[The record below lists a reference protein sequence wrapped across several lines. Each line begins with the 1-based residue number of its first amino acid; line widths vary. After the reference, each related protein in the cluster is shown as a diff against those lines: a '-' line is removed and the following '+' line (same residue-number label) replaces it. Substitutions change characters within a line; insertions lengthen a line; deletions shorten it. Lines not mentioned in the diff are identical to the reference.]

1 MPPLSQQLA
10 ELSNQAK
17 KAEDRVAKAQ
27 SETRERVEESREKAH
42 REAQAALGRVNDSV
56 SRASEGAKT
65 RFAQLKSKVDTDF
78 QQIEANA
85 SERKTKF
92 ESWQADNYASD
103 KLADAE
109 AAINYAIAS
118 VKLAEV
124 ATLDAIDAQV
134 RADVKADQVQP
145 IQA

>member
-27 SETRERVEESREKAH
+27 SETRERVDERREKAS
-42 REAQAALGRVNDSV
+42 REAQSALDRVNDSV
-56 SRASEGAKT
+56 SRASEGTKAH
-65 RFAQLKSKVDTDF
+65 FAQLKSKVDTDF
-78 QQIEANA
+78 QRIEANA
-85 SERKTKF
+85 SDRKAKL

-103 KLADAE
+103 KLDDAQ

-118 VKLAEV
+118 VKMAEA
-124 ATLDAIDAQV
+124 ATLDAIDAQA
-134 RADVKADQVQP
+134 RAQVKADQVQP